1 MYRRRLRRVLWRAR
15 AQHFDVITH
24 VLAKRR
30 GPELLAVTVK

>member
-24 VLAKRR
+24 VLAGGVRSYSR
-30 GPELLAVTVK
+30 SP